1 MLQSKSNQQIAL
13 IATKY
18 SHLFTVQLNLEHQ
31 TRYIAK
37 LDAVGEGTLIITRSE
52 KHLFRKTNS
61 LGISYPLL
69 IDETIRFKNIVII
82 YNGKKLYSTREYFL
96 KKGKAFQF
104 SNRGFELQLFVCLDE
119 LNINTVRKFE
129 ESTGF
134 QQGLFDNAA

>member
-1 MLQSKSNQQIAL
+1 M
-13 IATKY
+13 
-18 SHLFTVQLNLEHQ
+18 
-31 TRYIAK
+31 
-37 LDAVGEGTLIITRSE
+37 GEGTLIITRSE

-69 IDETIRFKNIVII
+69 IDETIRFKTIVII